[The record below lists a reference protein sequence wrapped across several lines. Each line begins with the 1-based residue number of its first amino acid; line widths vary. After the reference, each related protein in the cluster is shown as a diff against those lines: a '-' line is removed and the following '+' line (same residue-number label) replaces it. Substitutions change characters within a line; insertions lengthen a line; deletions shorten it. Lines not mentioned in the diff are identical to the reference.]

1 MKKKKHVISRVLPGS
16 IGEEL
21 ELEPGDIL
29 AEINHQLVEDVFDYR
44 YLMND
49 EYIEL
54 LIEKANGELWELEV
68 EKDYDEDLGIEF
80 ENGPVFRRSTMK
92 VPTFSI
98 LPMHFRLLKYLKR
111 LDFTGKFNVLTG
123 HFFIENFFRYVV

>member
-1 MKKKKHVISRVLPGS
+1 MKVLAIGCHPDDLEIACGGTLRKYVEEGADVYMCHV
-16 IGEEL
+16 
-21 ELEPGDIL
+21 
-29 AEINHQLVEDVFDYR
+29 
-44 YLMND
+44 
-49 EYIEL
+49 
-54 LIEKANGELWELEV
+54 ANGNMGHV
-68 EKDYDEDLGIEF
+68 EILPEPLREIRTI
-80 ENGPVFRRSTMK
+80 PVFRRSTMK

>member
-1 MKKKKHVISRVLPGS
+1 MMPITMAG
-16 IGEEL
+16 IGEKCKIQKIGGNE
-21 ELEPGDIL
+21 
-29 AEINHQLVEDVFDYR
+29 
-44 YLMND
+44 
-49 EYIEL
+49 
-54 LIEKANGELWELEV
+54 
-68 EKDYDEDLGIEF
+68 
-80 ENGPVFRRSTMK
+80 PVFRRSTMK

>member
-1 MKKKKHVISRVLPGS
+1 MS
-16 IGEEL
+16 
-21 ELEPGDIL
+21 
-29 AEINHQLVEDVFDYR
+29 
-44 YLMND
+44 
-49 EYIEL
+49 
-54 LIEKANGELWELEV
+54 
-68 EKDYDEDLGIEF
+68 
-80 ENGPVFRRSTMK
+80 PVFRRSTMK

>member
-1 MKKKKHVISRVLPGS
+1 MKTVFIF
-16 IGEEL
+16 
-21 ELEPGDIL
+21 DI
-29 AEINHQLVEDVFDYR
+29 FSY
-44 YLMND
+44 
-49 EYIEL
+49 L
-54 LIEKANGELWELEV
+54 LI
-68 EKDYDEDLGIEF
+68 
-80 ENGPVFRRSTMK
+80 PVFRRSTMK